1 MRTWCG
7 DEGVWTTSDVPG
19 TTTDDEALRDGR
31 DVPTAMT
38 EMLY

>member
-1 MRTWCG
+1 MVW
-7 DEGVWTTSDVPG
+7 DEGVWTTSGIPG
-19 TTTDDEALRDGR
+19 TTTTDDEALRDGR